1 MRRNCRRMLPHSP
14 AGLPLEMPLEIW
26 IGFLVLWNPTCC
38 CKHIIKNSV
47 LFSCH
52 PKQPWSKFQ
61 SPSKDNLA
69 VQSLW
74 QAFDG
79 HRWILRGHVRKAR
92 RFGVG
97 RPNDR
102 SKGNRQRN
110 SIINRCCFFVVI
122 GCFYALLP
130 RVIFVNIF
138 SWSLMGTP
146 F

>member
-14 AGLPLEMPLEIW
+14 AGLPLETRLEIW
-26 IGFLVLWNPTCC
+26 IDFLILWNPTCC
-38 CKHIIKNSV
+38 CKHI
-47 LFSCH
+47 
-52 PKQPWSKFQ
+52 KQPWSQFQ
-61 SPSKDNLA
+61 SPSEDNLA
-69 VQSLW
+69 VQRLW

-97 RPNDR
+97 RPNDW

-122 GCFYALLP
+122 GCFYVLLP
-130 RVIFVNIF
+130 RVIFVNMF

-146 F
+146 L